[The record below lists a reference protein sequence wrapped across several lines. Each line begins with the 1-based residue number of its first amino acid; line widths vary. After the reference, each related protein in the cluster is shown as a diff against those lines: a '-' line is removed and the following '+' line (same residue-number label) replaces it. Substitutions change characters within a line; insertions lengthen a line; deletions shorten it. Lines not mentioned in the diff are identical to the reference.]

1 MIPVN
6 GNLGATSVFAGL
18 KVRVSTTLP
27 SLMASP
33 VPRAA
38 VAAEWLD
45 PKLTLDTD
53 SAAAI
58 THASFAATFQRFRAC
73 VTGTGLGRIMNQQQL
88 SGSHLNK
95 LGSDCT
101 KWRHQTATFKF
112 VSFRPNYKVMHTELF
127 VLLLQVLLN
136 YECYKMHGRRK
147 KKKGHN
153 HSSHTQNIKHANTLL
168 SNIST
173 SMG

>member
-1 MIPVN
+1 MFALLSMIPVN

-18 KVRVSTTLP
+18 KVRVSITLP

-73 VTGTGLGRIMNQQQL
+73 VTGTGLGRIMNQEQL

-101 KWRHQTATFKF
+101 KWRHQLPHSSLLSCHPK
-112 VSFRPNYKVMHTELF
+112 YKVMHSNYLF
-127 VLLLQVLLN
+127 T
-136 YECYKMHGRRK
+136 CYKIYWTMDVRK
-147 KKKGHN
+147 CMEVKKGKRSETPLTYRKHN
-153 HSSHTQNIKHANTLL
+153 TC
-168 SNIST
+168 
-173 SMG
+173 